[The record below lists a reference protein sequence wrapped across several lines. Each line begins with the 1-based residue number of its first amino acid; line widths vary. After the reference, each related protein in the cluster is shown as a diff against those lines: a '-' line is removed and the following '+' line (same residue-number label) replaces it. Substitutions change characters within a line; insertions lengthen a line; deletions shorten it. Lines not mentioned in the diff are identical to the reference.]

1 MSYTYEKFL
10 KPLRENDKIVRI
22 FDTQNTIKYNI
33 NPFSVQRIFA
43 VAANLNV
50 SLSGN
55 RNIILDFTT
64 TSEAK
69 EALVKL
75 QNYVDILRNRT
86 TPVIDKEISQFVSQS
101 IESSPFLRSINGS
114 TASSQTFSF
123 TGDANI
129 SGNIQTNGGIHQ
141 IALELTGIIPLEKG
155 GLGTSS
161 FVGGELLISGTN
173 SIRSSGYKIDD
184 GGEDD
189 KTIWTAER
197 IKQQVLLVSPFAY
210 KEVPDGEIDSVNK
223 IFFLREVP
231 ETDSEHIFYNGLLQH
246 KNLDYTMSGRRIT
259 FIDAPR
265 SGSLVVCTYRILEV
279 G

>member
-10 KPLRENDKIVRI
+10 KPLRDNDKIIRI
-22 FDTQNTIKYNI
+22 FDDTNSVKYNI
-33 NPFSVQRIFA
+33 NPFSIQRLFVINS
-43 VAANLNV
+43 NLNI
-50 SLSGN
+50 SLTGN
-55 RNIILDFTT
+55 RSIIIDFNTQ
-64 TSEAK
+64 SEAK
-69 EALVKL
+69 DALSQL
-75 QNYVDILRNRT
+75 QGFVDILKLRAV
-86 TPVIDKEISQFVSQS
+86 PVVDKEISQFVSQS
-101 IESSPFLRSINGS
+101 IESAAGLRSINGS

-123 TGDANI
+123 TGDSNLDVQ
-129 SGNIQTNGGIHQ
+129 IQTTGGVHQ
-141 IALELTGIIPLEKG
+141 ITMELTGVIPVSKG
-155 GLGTSS
+155 GLGNTS
-161 FVGGELLISGTN
+161 FVNGELLISGTN
-173 SIRSSGYKIDD
+173 SIRSSGYRIDD

-265 SGSLVVCTYRILEV
+265 SGSIVVCTYRILEV